1 MKHLFK
7 EFYIFRHP
15 RLAIPFTFITF
26 AKDYKNNQT
35 DNPMKKS
42 ILLLFAAFAT
52 LLMLSCN
59 EAAKSNKDSL
69 SNDTI
74 ENKDSN
80 EAPKNK
86 EENDG

>member
-35 DNPMKKS
+35 YNTMKKS
-42 ILLLFAAFAT
+42 ILLLFAA
-52 LLMLSCN
+52 LLPRVT
-59 EAAKSNKDSL
+59 D
-69 SNDTI
+69 I
-74 ENKDSN
+74 EKGGIYIVGG
-80 EAPKNK
+80 KK
-86 EENDG
+86 VIIK